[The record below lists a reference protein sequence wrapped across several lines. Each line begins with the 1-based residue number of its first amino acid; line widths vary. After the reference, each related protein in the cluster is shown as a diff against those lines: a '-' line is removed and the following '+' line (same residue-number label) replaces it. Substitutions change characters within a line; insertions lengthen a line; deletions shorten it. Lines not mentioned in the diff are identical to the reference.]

1 MRDARCPGVENYK
14 TPIII
19 DKICPN
25 CGADVEL
32 FSVDTEMACE
42 NCGFVVY
49 NDTMSCVKWCKYARN
64 CFGDELYEKL
74 NLLAKKEEIA

>member
-14 TPIII
+14 TPTII
-19 DKICPN
+19 DKICTN
-25 CGADVEL
+25 CGAEVEL

-49 NDTMSCVKWCKYARN
+49 NDTMSCVKWCKYAKN
-64 CFGDELYEKL
+64 CFGEELYNRL
-74 NLLAKKEEIA
+74 NKIANEEVA

>member
-14 TPIII
+14 TPTII

-25 CGADVEL
+25 CGAEVEL

-49 NDTMSCVKWCKYARN
+49 NDTMSCVKWCKYAKN
-64 CFGDELYEKL
+64 CFGEELYNRL
-74 NLLAKKEEIA
+74 NKIANEEVA

>member
-1 MRDARCPGVENYK
+1 MRDPRCPGVENYK

-32 FSVDTEMACE
+32 FSVDTEMACD

-49 NDTMSCVKWCKYARN
+49 N
-64 CFGDELYEKL
+64 
-74 NLLAKKEEIA
+74 LA

>member
-32 FSVDTEMACE
+32 FSVDTEMACD

-49 NDTMSCVKWCKYARN
+49 N
-64 CFGDELYEKL
+64 
-74 NLLAKKEEIA
+74 LA

>member
-14 TPIII
+14 TPTII

-49 NDTMSCVKWCKYARN
+49 NDTMSCVRWCKYARN

-74 NLLAKKEEIA
+74 NSIAKKEEIA